1 MAYEFLFDRGS
12 TVHVVRLTSFWEI
25 SLFSVFTINRFTSN
39 NHRRGSPKAK
49 ISRPVA
55 RKGLPDGRISTM
67 ASRRLIEMFRGRII
81 RRLVLFAI
89 LICLL
94 FAGLQRTLAPTRPI
108 PPTPAL
114 SPNGI
119 PNFRRQAQFWNNLY
133 DLLESNP
140 PGVDAPKRLRRV
152 GEIIFKPDASYARPD
167 LLYMPDPD
175 VELLR
180 KSHQQVVQ
188 KIEANTARLR
198 LVYEGGKRGIVSA
211 ATKRDLPTL
220 LVSLRMLRQRGTRFP
235 VEVFIA
241 SKSEYDDIVC
251 GVILPGLNA
260 NCIVMSDILGILW
273 LDADCFPLH
282 DAIEIFQSEP
292 FTEIG
297 LVTWPDFWVSSAS
310 PYFYNITSQPQPSLS
325 ERASTNGRQ
334 FLISKKTHA
343 KTLLLASYYNYYGTM
358 HYYRLLGQGAPGEGD
373 KESFLA
379 AASVLNQPF
388 YAVREP
394 IRSIG
399 RLNADGNMTAYAMVQ
414 YSPTEDHKLMT
425 SIFNGNSRK
434 HFGLDGPN
442 GRPMRAWV
450 EEKETI
456 DSIGGPK
463 VERQL
468 WSQVAWTA
476 CTLEE
481 MEYKD
486 WARHRPICTRA
497 NEYVD
502 AVFSEGNNNTR

>member
-1 MAYEFLFDRGS
+1 
-12 TVHVVRLTSFWEI
+12 
-25 SLFSVFTINRFTSN
+25 
-39 NHRRGSPKAK
+39 
-49 ISRPVA
+49 
-55 RKGLPDGRISTM
+55 M

-260 NCIVMSDILGILW
+260 NCIVMSDILGVNPNYNVARYWLKSFAMLFSSFEQILW

-414 YSPTEDHKLMT
+414 YSPTEDHKLMST
-425 SIFNGNSRK
+425 GIDRAKDPNAAPAPHPFFIHVPNSKMNPASIFNGNSRK